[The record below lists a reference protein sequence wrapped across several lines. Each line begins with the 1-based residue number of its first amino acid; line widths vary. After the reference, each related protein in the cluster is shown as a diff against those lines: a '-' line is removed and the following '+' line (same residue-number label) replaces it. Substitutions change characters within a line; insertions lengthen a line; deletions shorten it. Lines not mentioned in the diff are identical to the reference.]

1 MGFSARSRPSA
12 RHRQPGG
19 VGIPAA
25 CLQIRRFSPLRI
37 LGVWQP
43 RLGANKDGQIISEPW
58 RNAAPIKSTSSA
70 AFCVIVLLVPWW
82 ISASAK
88 VSAGCLS
95 CPAMQSHVRWCEQHL
110 KFQNSK
116 ANCASEPLRG
126 AFRVSV
132 SGRHRQLCG
141 CRPQLQYLA
150 VPQSSYCDLVLLSFA
165 RPHCTTVAVNPVSRW
180 GQISDGF
187 QVRKLQC
194 VSSCS

>member
-25 CLQIRRFSPLRI
+25 CLQIRRFSLLRI

-58 RNAAPIKSTSSA
+58 RNAAPIKSTSSSA
-70 AFCVIVLLVPWW
+70 AFCVKTCWSHGGYPRPQR
-82 ISASAK
+82 SRRDASA
-88 VSAGCLS
+88 VR
-95 CPAMQSHVRWCEQHL
+95 HVRWCQQHL

-165 RPHCTTVAVNPVSRW
+165 RPHGTVPLS
-180 GQISDGF
+180 
-187 QVRKLQC
+187 L
-194 VSSCS
+194 